1 MVQGYIKRRHSVW
14 QSLEFCHL
22 LSFRIL
28 TLYTHRYQ
36 HGLVRRRPQTR
47 SGLQHRMLL
56 LLQRV
61 LQTLITVISQ
71 YQSAPK
77 HESHV
82 SHELIA
88 GAAAYEVRLR
98 IPVVVLSH

>member
-1 MVQGYIKRRHSVW
+1 
-14 QSLEFCHL
+14 
-22 LSFRIL
+22 
-28 TLYTHRYQ
+28 
-36 HGLVRRRPQTR
+36 
-47 SGLQHRMLL
+47 MLL